1 MLVSV
6 SYLVFVSVF
15 FYKQALKKLD
25 QTNFL
30 FKVKWVRWVNYEV
43 GEVGEL

>member
-1 MLVSV
+1 L
-6 SYLVFVSVF
+6 YQF
-15 FYKQALKKLD
+15 FFTSKQALKKLDQQALKKLD